1 MTVTWISQ
9 FKADIQLFNTIS
21 ILMSASSK
29 PIHRK
34 CFESKQQKIVQKQQI
49 VKEKKKYKTTN
60 MKKARLNS
68 DSQQF

>member
-1 MTVTWISQ
+1 
-9 FKADIQLFNTIS
+9 
-21 ILMSASSK
+21 MSASSK

-34 CFESKQQKIVQKQQI
+34 CFGNSQKKNPT
-49 VKEKKKYKTTN
+49 KNSTETTNSERKKKYKTTN